1 MGSPLSPALAIIICA
16 YAEHKFMTSIHSFKY
31 FTAVRYMDDVHA
43 CIIITPIT
51 RQQAK
56 TCLRIINDME
66 NIYPETLTLEKT
78 GEGSTDFLESTI
90 TYTQTDVSV
99 RYFSKNKE
107 TIQLQSAKKLKFFRF
122 QPFSSFR
129 PLKQIKGTLIGAFL
143 RLIYHSQDM
152 ITAFHSSLE
161 LMLELLLLQYTLT
174 IFKQVVRRQ
183 ERSHPHT
190 VWPYILSY
198 LRTIPINED
207 PFLFM
212 QLSLKNLDNPPDLR
226 CVPAVWSN
234 WKT

>member
-1 MGSPLSPALAIIICA
+1 
-16 YAEHKFMTSIHSFKY
+16 
-31 FTAVRYMDDVHA
+31 
-43 CIIITPIT
+43 
-51 RQQAK
+51 
-56 TCLRIINDME
+56 ME

-174 IFKQVVRRQ
+174 IFKQVVRRL

-207 PFLFM
+207 HFYFCN
-212 QLSLKNLDNPPDLR
+212 SR
-226 CVPAVWSN
+226 
-234 WKT
+234 